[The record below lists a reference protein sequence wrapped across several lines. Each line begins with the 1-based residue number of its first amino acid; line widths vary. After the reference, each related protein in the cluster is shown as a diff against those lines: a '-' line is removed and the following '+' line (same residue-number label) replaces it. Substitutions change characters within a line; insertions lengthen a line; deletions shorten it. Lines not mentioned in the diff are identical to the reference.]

1 MTVKSPK
8 VSSVPSKFVDCFKLN
23 GILRTISIGLMS
35 CLLVLPG
42 IGASQDKKHPNEVE
56 AAFLRNFAHYVDW
69 PPQVFADEQSPW
81 VIGILGDDPFGDI
94 LEATFNNRVEKG
106 RAFTVVRADSLQE
119 LPACHIV
126 FIAYKSAAQ
135 RRWALDHM
143 KNKPV
148 LTVGD
153 TPDFLQEGGVIQF
166 KVDDRVHMSINL
178 DQARAVALTIQT
190 KMLEV
195 SSDILENGVIRKVR

>member
-1 MTVKSPK
+1 MPPKS
-8 VSSVPSKFVDCFKLN
+8 VDCFKLN
-23 GILRTISIGLMS
+23 GILRTISIGLIS

-42 IGASQDKKHPNEVE
+42 IGASQDRKHPNEVE
-56 AAFLRNFAHYVDW
+56 AAFLRNFAHYVGW

-106 RAFTVVRADSLQE
+106 RAFTVVRADSLEE
-119 LPACHIV
+119 LPDCHIL

-166 KVDDRVHMSINL
+166 KVDESVHMRINL

>member
-1 MTVKSPK
+1 MTVKKPRVFR
-8 VSSVPSKFVDCFKLN
+8 VSLKSVDWFELK
-23 GILRTISIGLMS
+23 GILRITLIGLTS
-35 CLLVLPG
+35 CLLALPG
-42 IGASQDKKHPNEVE
+42 IGGSQDRKHPNEVE
-56 AAFLRNFAHYVDW
+56 AAFLRNFAHYVEW
-69 PPQVFADEQSPW
+69 PPQVFADDQSPW
-81 VIGILGDDPFGDI
+81 VIGILGDDPFGAI
-94 LEATFNNRVEKG
+94 LESTFKDRAEKG
-106 RAFTVVRADSLQE
+106 RAFVVVRAQDLEE
-119 LPACHIV
+119 LPVCHIV

-135 RRWALDHM
+135 RQWALARL

-166 KVDDRVHMSINL
+166 KVDDSVHMRINL

>member
-1 MTVKSPK
+1 MTVKSPG
-8 VSSVPSKFVDCFKLN
+8 VSSVPSKPVGCFKLR
-23 GILRTISIGLMS
+23 GILRTISIGLIT

-42 IGASQDKKHPNEVE
+42 LGASQDRKRPTEVE
-56 AAFLRNFAHYVDW
+56 AAFLRNFAHYVEW
-69 PPQVFADEQSPW
+69 PTHAFADEQAPW

-106 RAFTVVRADSLQE
+106 RAFTVVRAQGLE
-119 LPACHIV
+119 ALPASHIV

-166 KVDDRVHMSINL
+166 KVDDRVHISINL